1 VDDEDRTRSRSFGRF
16 IKCRPRR
23 ASRRRGDLRC
33 GYSPSTAAAIFYCNE
48 VTPAYTECPL
58 YINYYVGGIGTH
70 NQSYAKGATGQVYVC
85 ERATI
90 RYHAANVSHRCG
102 WSPADSQC
110 DLSQYGA
117 GITLSMYTDNDYS
130 VEWYMVGKEYSGN
143 VCA

>member
-1 VDDEDRTRSRSFGRF
+1 MEGEDRTRSRCFGRF
-16 IKCRPRR
+16 IKCRPGRAFRR
-23 ASRRRGDLRC
+23 YGDLGC
-33 GYSPSTAAAIFYCNE
+33 GYSTLDFGGHFYCNE
-48 VTPAYTECPL
+48 VTPAYTECPT
-58 YINYYVGGIGTH
+58 YINYNVAGIGTH

-85 ERATI
+85 ERVTI

-110 DLSQYGA
+110 DLYQYGV

-130 VEWYMVGKEYSGN
+130 VPSDMVGKEYTGT